1 MPTTLRLER
10 SLLREAGPHALLAA
24 VDEVGRGALAGPVA
38 VGVVVIE
45 TGCAPA
51 PVGTRDSKDCPT
63 DERRALA
70 PLIRAWA
77 RHSCVGM
84 ASSAEI
90 DDRGIIGALALAAAR
105 ALNAL
110 AVTPDVVLL
119 DGSHDWL
126 SRVSRGGRV
135 VTRVRADGTCAAV
148 AAASIIAKVARDAH
162 MAEIARSHPH
172 YCWESNKGYAAPEH
186 LAALAR
192 LGPSPVHRLS
202 WRLPGVSPA
211 TA

>member
-38 VGVVVIE
+38 VGIVVIDA
-45 TGCAPA
+45 GCPPAPA
-51 PVGTRDSKDCPT
+51 GTRDSKDCPA
-63 DERRALA
+63 DERHALA
-70 PLIRAWA
+70 PRIRAWA

-84 ASSAEI
+84 ATASEI
-90 DDRGIIGALALAAAR
+90 DDRGIIAALALAAAR

-119 DGSHDWL
+119 DGNHDWL
-126 SRVSRGGRV
+126 SRVAPRGRV
-135 VTRVRADGTCAAV
+135 VTRIRADGSCAAV

-162 MAEIARSHPH
+162 MADISRDHPH

-186 LAALAR
+186 LSALAER
-192 LGPSPVHRLS
+192 GPSPVHRLS